1 MNIYQIDEEIMSCVD
16 EETGEIVDI
25 EKLRSL
31 QMQRGEKIES
41 IGLWIKN
48 LVAESDAIG
57 KEIKVLQARKR
68 ASENKAESLKKYLKD
83 ALGGVPFKTSKLSIS
98 YRKSESVNIL
108 NQLYL
113 DDKYLK
119 IGEPTVDKVA
129 IKKDLKAGI
138 AVAGAELVTNQNIQI
153 K

>member
-1 MNIYQIDEEIMSCVD
+1 M
-16 EETGEIVDI
+16 
-25 EKLRSL
+25 
-31 QMQRGEKIES
+31 
-41 IGLWIKN
+41 
-48 LVAESDAIG
+48 
-57 KEIKVLQARKR
+57 
-68 ASENKAESLKKYLKD
+68 
-83 ALGGVPFKTSKLSIS
+83 PFKTSKLSIS

-129 IKKDLKAGI
+129 SKKDLKAGI

>member
-16 EETGEIVDI
+16 EETGEIIDI
-25 EKLRSL
+25 DKLRDL
-31 QMQRGEKIES
+31 QMQRDDKIES
-41 IGLWIKN
+41 VGLWIKD
-48 LVAESDAIG
+48 LIAEADAIG
-57 KEIKVLQARKR
+57 KEVKALQARKK

-83 ALGGVPFKTSKLSIS
+83 ALAGEPFKTPRLSVT

-119 IGEPTVDKVA
+119 ISDPTVDKIA

-153 K
+153 R